1 MKIYEYLILPGAGSR
16 IRRLHQKI
24 LYKYA
29 QGAKKK
35 KKKFFFLK
43 IGMKLPFTIKNKHRN
58 RNLKFELQNYLS
70 FKTILFLLSERMR

>member
-29 QGAKKK
+29 QGANKKK
-35 KKKFFFLK
+35 KKKNVMANLSLLITCDGEFK
-43 IGMKLPFTIKNKHRN
+43 FTDK
-58 RNLKFELQNYLS
+58 
-70 FKTILFLLSERMR
+70 M